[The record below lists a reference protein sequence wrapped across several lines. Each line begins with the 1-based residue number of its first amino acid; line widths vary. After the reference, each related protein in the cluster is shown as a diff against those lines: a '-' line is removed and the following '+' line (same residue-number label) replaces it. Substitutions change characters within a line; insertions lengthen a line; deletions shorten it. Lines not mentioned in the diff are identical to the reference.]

1 MAILDISKS
10 YQIVIILAKNLT
22 MAFASSLTFLYTVN
36 KQYIFNERQI
46 FCTTYTVNCTQDVM
60 WSQCASLSILF

>member
-10 YQIVIILAKNLT
+10 YQIVIILAKKLT

-36 KQYIFNERQI
+36 KQYIFNEHQI
-46 FCTTYTVNCTQDVM
+46 FCTTYTVNWTQDVM
-60 WSQCASLSILF
+60 